1 MTSADASRPPVG
13 RIRVTRQGEIFFDDA
28 RITLEALRASLAGLR
43 ARRGV
48 VWYYREAAGSD
59 APAAA
64 MDVIRLVVEHRLPIS
79 MSTTPDFSD
88 VVQAD
93 GRVVPRADP
102 PTLG

>member
-1 MTSADASRPPVG
+1 MTPAGANRTPVG
-13 RIRVTRQGEIFFDDA
+13 RIRVTREGEIFYDGA
-28 RITLEALRASLAGLR
+28 RTTLEALRTSLVGLR

-48 VWYYREAAGSD
+48 VWYYREAGGSG

-64 MDVIRLVVEHRLPIS
+64 MDVVRLVVEHRLPIS
-79 MSTTPDFSD
+79 MSRTPDFSD